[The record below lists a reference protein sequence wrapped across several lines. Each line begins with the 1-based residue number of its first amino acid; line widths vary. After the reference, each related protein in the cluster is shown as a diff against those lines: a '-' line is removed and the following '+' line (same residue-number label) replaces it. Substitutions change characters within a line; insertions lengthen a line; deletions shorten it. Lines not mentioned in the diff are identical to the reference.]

1 MKFGSKTL
9 AIVLLLVGLV
19 LVNYLA
25 SSIPARID
33 ATAENIYSLSSG
45 TKAMLGKIE
54 EPVALDLYFSKDANG
69 LPIAYKNYAA
79 RVQEMLRQYVRASRG
94 KLTLNIINPRPDT
107 PEEEKA
113 TAAGLTPQVAQQ
125 GGEQFFFGLVVTQ
138 ADQQK
143 NIPAFTPQREQFLEY
158 DLSKLIYSVQQID
171 KRKLGLLTSLPLQG
185 TSPQEMQMMMMMRRQ
200 PQPSQM
206 VMEELSQSFQ
216 IVTVEPTATELPAGL
231 DVLFIAHPQNVSQK
245 LQFAIDQ
252 FLLSGKPVI
261 IAVDPSSQYFKRQS
275 NPQQMMMGGGAQN
288 VSSDLPTLLSA
299 YGVQYDPQKVVGD
312 LENATQVQTG
322 GGGIARYPIWLSLR
336 GRAAFNQKS
345 LTTAQLN
352 SAMFIEAGSVSKR
365 EGVDVTFTPLVE
377 TSAQAGDVASM
388 MLQFAQPDDVAKQI
402 TPSGKKTIAALVTG
416 KLKTAFPNGAP
427 KEEKPEDDAAKKGE
441 KKKEEPKKEEK
452 PADFLKESK
461 STSTLFVVA
470 DTDWLFDDY
479 SVRKFNFFGQ
489 TAAEPFNDNLAF
501 AANTVEFLGGS
512 QDLISIRGK
521 GTSLRP
527 FDVVRKME
535 AGAAKQYQSKLSEL
549 DGRLQ
554 QVQTKLSEL
563 QSKKGEGNRLVASP
577 EMVKAIEDFQK
588 QQAALR
594 GERREIRRALRED
607 IDRLENRLLVI
618 NLASMPLLVL
628 GFGLWFHHSRKK

>member
-1 MKFGSKTL
+1 MKFGSKSL
-9 AIVLLLVGLV
+9 AIGLLLVGLI

-25 SSIPARID
+25 SSVPVRVD
-33 ATAENIYSLSSG
+33 ATAESIYSLSDG
-45 TKAMLGKIE
+45 TRRMLGKIE
-54 EPVALDLYFSKDANG
+54 EPVAVDLYFSKDASG

-79 RVQEMLRQYVRASRG
+79 RVQEMLRQYVRAARG
-94 KLTLNIINPRPDT
+94 KVTLNVINPRPDT
-107 PEEEKA
+107 PDEEKA

-125 GGEQFFFGLVVTQ
+125 GGEQFFFGLIVTQ

-143 NIPAFTPQREQFLEY
+143 TIAAFTPQREQFLEY
-158 DLSKLIYSVQQID
+158 DLSKLIHSVQQLD
-171 KRKLGLLTSLPLQG
+171 KRKLGLITSLPLQG

-200 PQPSQM
+200 PQPSQT
-206 VMEELSQSFQ
+206 VMTELEQTFR
-216 IVTVEPTATELPAGL
+216 IVTVESSANELPSDL
-231 DVLFIAHPQNVSQK
+231 DALMVVHPQGLSPK

-252 FLLSGKPVI
+252 FVLGGKPVFL
-261 IAVDPSSQYFKRQS
+261 ALDPSSQHFKRQS

-288 VSSDLPTLLSA
+288 VTSDLPSLLGA
-299 YGVQYDPQKVVGD
+299 YEISYDSQKVVGD

-322 GGGIARYPIWLSLR
+322 GGNVARFPVWLSLA
-336 GRAAFNQKS
+336 GRQSFNSKS
-345 LTTAQLN
+345 MATAQLN
-352 SAMFIEAGSVSKR
+352 SVMFIESGSVSQKA
-365 EGVDVTFTPLVE
+365 GGSLTFTPLVE
-377 TSAQAGDVASM
+377 TSSQTGDMPSM

-416 KLKTAFPNGAP
+416 KFKTAFPEGMPADTPPPAGSN
-427 KEEKPEDDAAKKGE
+427 
-441 KKKEEPKKEEK
+441 EPKKEEK
-452 PADFLKESK
+452 KSDAPALKESK
-461 STSTLFVVA
+461 GNSTLFVIA

-489 TAAEPFNDNLAF
+489 TAAQPINDNLAF

-535 AGAAKQYQSKLSEL
+535 AEAQKQYQSKLTEL
-549 DGRLQ
+549 DNRLQ

-563 QSKKGEGNRLVASP
+563 QGKKGEGNRLVATP
-577 EMVKAIEDFQK
+577 EMAKAIDDFQK
-588 QQAALR
+588 QQAKMR

-607 IDRLENRLLVI
+607 IDRLENRLLVL
-618 NLASMPLLVL
+618 NLLATPLLVGVF
-628 GFGLWFHHSRKK
+628 GFWFYRNRKK

>member
-1 MKFGSKTL
+1 MKFGSKSI
-9 AIVLLLVGLV
+9 AIGLLVLGLV

-25 SSIPARID
+25 SSVPVRID
-33 ATAENIYSLSSG
+33 ATAESIYSLSDG
-45 TKAMLGKIE
+45 TRRMLGKIE
-54 EPVALDLYFSKDANG
+54 EPVSVDLYFSKDASG

-79 RVQEMLRQYVRASRG
+79 RVQEMLRQYVRAARG
-94 KLTLNIINPRPDT
+94 KVTLNIINPRPDT

-125 GGEQFFFGLVVTQ
+125 GGEQFFFGLIVTQ

-143 NIPAFTPQREQFLEY
+143 TIAAFTPQREQFLEY
-158 DLSKLIYSVQQID
+158 DLSKLIYSVQQLD
-171 KRKLGLLTSLPLQG
+171 KRKLGLITSLPLQG

-200 PQPSQM
+200 PQPSQT
-206 VMEELSQSFQ
+206 VMSELEQSFR
-216 IVTVEPTATELPAGL
+216 IITVESSANELPGDL
-231 DVLFIAHPQNVSQK
+231 DALMVVHPQGLSPK

-252 FLLSGKPVI
+252 FILGGKPVFL
-261 IAVDPSSQYFKRQS
+261 ALDPSSQHFKRQG

-288 VSSDLPTLLSA
+288 VTSDLPTLLGA
-299 YGVQYDPQKVVGD
+299 YEISYDSQKVVGD

-322 GGGIARYPIWLSLR
+322 GGNIARFPVWLSLA
-336 GRAAFNQKS
+336 GRQSFNSKS
-345 LTTAQLN
+345 MATAQLN
-352 SAMFIEAGSVSKR
+352 SVMFIESGSVSQKA
-365 EGVDVTFTPLVE
+365 GGSLTFTPLVE
-377 TSAQAGDVASM
+377 TSSQTGDMPSM

-416 KLKTAFPNGAP
+416 KFKTAFPEGMPADTPPPAGSN
-427 KEEKPEDDAAKKGE
+427 
-441 KKKEEPKKEEK
+441 EPKKEEK
-452 PADFLKESK
+452 KSDAPALKESK
-461 STSTLFVVA
+461 GNSTLFVIA

-489 TAAEPFNDNLAF
+489 TAAQPINDNLAF

-527 FDVVRKME
+527 FEVVRKME
-535 AGAAKQYQSKLSEL
+535 AEAQKQYQSKLTEL

-563 QSKKGEGNRLVASP
+563 QGKKGEGNRLVATP
-577 EMVKAIEDFQK
+577 EMAKAIEDFQK
-588 QQAALR
+588 QQAKMR

-607 IDRLENRLLVI
+607 IDRLENRLLVL
-618 NLASMPLLVL
+618 NLLATPLLVGVF
-628 GFGLWFHHSRKK
+628 GFWFYRNRRK